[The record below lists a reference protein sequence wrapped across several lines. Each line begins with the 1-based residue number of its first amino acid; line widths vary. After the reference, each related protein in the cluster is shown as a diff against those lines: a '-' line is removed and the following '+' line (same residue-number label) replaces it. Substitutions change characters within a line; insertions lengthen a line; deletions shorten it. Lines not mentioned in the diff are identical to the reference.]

1 MSLTRITLSRVP
13 APLRPLLVKHRELVK
28 FAFTG
33 GVCFV
38 LTAGVNYGLKLTVM
52 KTKPVSALTIAI
64 IVATIASYLMNSGW
78 SFRARGGRSRHVEAV
93 LFFAVSAL
101 GVAVNDI
108 PLYLARYAFDL
119 QYPNVSHVAQE
130 VSDFL
135 SGMIIGTLMGMAF
148 RWWAMKKWVFPQ
160 EKTVGGTVTAASA
173 GRLPTPADEESELV
187 A

>member
-33 GVCFV
+33 GVCFL

-52 KTKPVSALTIAI
+52 RTKPVTALTIAI

-78 SFRARGGRSRHVEAV
+78 SFRARGGRRRHVEAV
-93 LFFAVSAL
+93 LFFVVSGL
-101 GVAVNDI
+101 GIIVNDI
-108 PLYLARYAFDL
+108 PLYLARYAFNL
-119 QYPNVSHVAQE
+119 QYPNVSHVGQE
-130 VSDFL
+130 VSDFV
-135 SGMIIGTLMGMAF
+135 SGMIIGTLLGMAF
-148 RWWAMKKWVFPQ
+148 RWWAMKKWVFPH
-160 EKTVGGTVTAASA
+160 EKTAGSASSA
-173 GRLPTPADEESELV
+173 GVGPVAAPADEESELV

>member
-78 SFRARGGRSRHVEAV
+78 SFRARGGRSRHVEAM
-93 LFFAVSAL
+93 LFFGVSAL

-119 QYPNVSHVAQE
+119 QYPNVSHVTQE
-130 VSDFL
+130 LSDFL
-135 SGMIIGTLMGMAF
+135 SGMIIGTLLGMAF
-148 RWWAMKKWVFPQ
+148 RWWAMKKWVFPH
-160 EKTVGGTVTAASA
+160 EKASGTVTAASA
-173 GRLPTPADEESELV
+173 GRLATPADEESELV

>member
-13 APLRPLLVKHRELVK
+13 APLRLLMVKHRELVK

-38 LTAGVNYGLKLTVM
+38 LTLGVNYGLKLTVM
-52 KTKPVSALTIAI
+52 KTKPVTALTIAI

-78 SFRARGGRSRHVEAV
+78 SFRARGGRRRHVEAV
-93 LFFAVSAL
+93 LFFVVSGL
-101 GVAVNDI
+101 GIIVNDI

-119 QYPNVSHVAQE
+119 QYPNVGHVTQE

-135 SGMIIGTLMGMAF
+135 SGMIIGTLLGMAF
-148 RWWAMKKWVFPQ
+148 RWWAMKKWVFPHD
-160 EKTVGGTVTAASA
+160 KTVGPASTANV
-173 GRLPTPADEESELV
+173 GRVPAPADEDSELV

>member
-1 MSLTRITLSRVP
+1 M
-13 APLRPLLVKHRELVK
+13 VKHRELVK

-78 SFRARGGRSRHVEAV
+78 SFRARGGRRRHVEAV
-93 LFFAVSAL
+93 LFFVVSAL

-119 QYPNVSHVAQE
+119 QYPNVSHVTQE
-130 VSDFL
+130 ISDFL
-135 SGMIIGTLMGMAF
+135 SGMIIGTLLGMAF
-148 RWWAMKKWVFPQ
+148 RWWAMKKWVFPHQ
-160 EKTVGGTVTAASA
+160 RVVSGAPSVESA
-173 GRLPTPADEESELV
+173 GRVATHADEESELV

>member
-1 MSLTRITLSRVP
+1 VSLTRITLSRVP
-13 APLRPLLVKHRELVK
+13 APLRPLLVRHRELVK

-38 LTAGVNYGLKLTVM
+38 LTAGVNYGLKLTVL
-52 KTKPVSALTIAI
+52 KAKPVTALTIAI
-64 IVATIASYLMNSGW
+64 IVATIASYLLNSGW
-78 SFRARGGRSRHVEAV
+78 SFRARGGRRRHVEVV
-93 LFFAVSAL
+93 LFFVVSGL
-101 GVAVNDI
+101 GILVNDV

-119 QYPNVSHVAQE
+119 QYPNVSHLAQE

-148 RWWAMKKWVFPQ
+148 RWWAMKKWVFPHQ
-160 EKTVGGTVTAASA
+160 KKAGSA
-173 GRLPTPADEESELV
+173 PAGPLGRVPAPADEKSELV